1 MASLFDQIKQNA
13 KIMKRGSQLFEAA
26 PDSLANQVK
35 RQGGL
40 PGSVVSPEAAVGL
53 GLTQDQAKM
62 AGSSAQ
68 LQKAVRESVEPDRQM
83 ARQMPT
89 RTTATQEE
97 QAAKAKAEQASRL
110 EGLGAR
116 VGGLVKGYLEETAK
130 TAQLAKPK
138 ADLTKIKNDFPS
150 LTEAQIAKV
159 QSAIETGT
167 IDAELWTIFPQAKS
181 AEELTTA
188 LAKYNAAQKEIVTTN
203 LKDTFGPN
211 VTLAQLKPDDYA
223 ALGLQGLGDIAS
235 ILGRP
240 ESELR
245 GMSIDEFQSA
255 ISNLM
260 QQDFD
265 RVEELSRIANDAFY
279 PANVRQS
286 AQAEL
291 RALSSAGVQATEADM
306 QQLNE
311 SIQSADTITVGDEEM
326 TVAEL
331 LSDEGMTSVVTSY
344 LDDKKG
350 DYQALIKEQFPAL
363 AQFIEQNKQALK
375 KAADNLADSVKTSA
389 NIQQSNAKIQTA
401 TDANVP
407 MTDFNKV
414 AFGSEYDPTKP
425 TNTDWS
431 LRKTE
436 AHKILD
442 SETKEFSSEEKA
454 DYARFLNEMARLNPE
469 LLKSGYMNLN
479 AAQLRAKIPSGMSFR
494 DYLRQTKDFQV
505 NVKNLAD
512 PNLSP
517 ERALYSAFG
526 DDSGDNFRNFVDSY
540 RQYALS
546 RELGYA
552 DIPENQKAIL
562 SVLDGVMAD
571 GKVDAAELAGVR
583 AKLAGFLQSGYR
595 IEDNKSLFDMVKDV
609 GSSLTANTVGVLWG
623 LVKDGVVS
631 AEDAAQIVELKET
644 DQISRLYD
652 KLNAQ
657 GLTVE
662 GGVRERLE
670 SNLTERA
677 KLTMNDQLSKR
688 GVNVAALNQGQANL
702 EQYLKGLGKG
712 FVSRAILDKLSTE
725 FNRLSNEEKILTQ
738 AANEATGFSKQYLN
752 NLLAVSQNLRQ
763 EINKLYQESQAIYSQ
778 SQEDYSRAWDIEESR
793 GRG

>member
-40 PGSVVSPEAAVGL
+40 PGSVVSPEAAAGL

-83 ARQMPT
+83 ARRMPT
-89 RTTATQEE
+89 RTMATQEE

-138 ADLTKIKNDFPS
+138 ADLAKIKNDFPS

-203 LKDTFGPN
+203 LKNTFGPN

-265 RVEELSRIANDAFY
+265 KVEELSRIANDAFY

-344 LDDKKG
+344 LEDKEG

-375 KAADNLADSVKTSA
+375 KAADNLADSAKTSA
-389 NIQQSNAKIQTA
+389 NIQQSNAKLQTA

-442 SETKEFSSEEKA
+442 PETKEFSSEEKA

-469 LLKSGYMNLN
+469 LLKSNFMNLN

-526 DDSGDNFRNFVDSY
+526 DDTGDNFRNFVDSY

-546 RELGYA
+546 RELGYT

-562 SVLDGVMAD
+562 SVLDGAMAD

-712 FVSRAILDKLSTE
+712 FVSRATLDKLSTE

-763 EINKLYQESQAIYSQ
+763 EINKLYQESQAVYSQ
-778 SQEDYSRAWDIEESR
+778 SQEDYSRLMDVEESR

>member
-13 KIMKRGSQLFEAA
+13 KLVKRGSQLFEAA

-40 PGSVVSPEAAVGL
+40 PGSVVSPEAAAGL

-62 AGSSAQ
+62 AGSGAQ
-68 LQKAVRESVEPDRQM
+68 LQKAIRESVEPEKQL
-83 ARQMPT
+83 ARQAPVRM
-89 RTTATQEE
+89 TQTESE
-97 QAAKAKAEQASRL
+97 QAAKARAEQMGRL
-110 EGLGAR
+110 EGLGTR
-116 VGGLVKGYLEETAK
+116 VGGLVQNYIKEAAESQAV
-130 TAQLAKPK
+130 QLAKPK
-138 ADLTKIKNDFPS
+138 ADMAKIKNDFPS
-150 LTEAQIAKV
+150 LTEAQLAKV
-159 QSAIETGT
+159 QAAIETNT

-181 AEELTTA
+181 ADELTTA
-188 LAKYNAAQKEIVTTN
+188 LAKYNSAQKELVTTN
-203 LKDTFGPN
+203 LKNTFGPN

-245 GMSIDEFQSA
+245 SMSIDEFQSA
-255 ISNLM
+255 ISNIT

-265 RVEELSRIANDAFY
+265 KVEELSRIANDAFY
-279 PANVRQS
+279 PANVRES

-291 RALSSAGVQATEADM
+291 RTLSSTGVQATEADVNR
-306 QQLNE
+306 LNE

-331 LSDEGMTSVVTSY
+331 LSDEGMTSVVASY
-344 LDDKKG
+344 LDDVKG

-363 AQFIEQNKQALK
+363 SAFIEQNKQALK
-375 KAADNLADSVKTSA
+375 KAADNLASSVKTSA
-389 NIQQSNAKIQTA
+389 NIQQSNAKIERA

-407 MTDFNKV
+407 MTDFNKM
-414 AFGSEYDPTKP
+414 AFGPDYDPTKP

-436 AHKILD
+436 AHKVLD
-442 SETKEFSSEEKA
+442 PETKEFSSEEKTE
-454 DYARFLNEMARLNPE
+454 YAKFLNDMARVNPD

-479 AAQLRAKIPSGMSFR
+479 AAQLRAKVPAGMSFR
-494 DYLRQTKDFQV
+494 DYLRQTSDYQT

-512 PNLSP
+512 PSLSP
-517 ERALYSAFG
+517 ERAIYSAFG
-526 DDSGDNFRNFVDSY
+526 DDSGDNFRNFVDNY

-552 DIPENQKAIL
+552 DIPEGQKAIL
-562 SVLDGVMAD
+562 NVLDGAMAD
-571 GKVDAAELAGVR
+571 GRVDAAELAGVR
-583 AKLAGFLQSGYR
+583 DKLAGFLQSGYR

-609 GSSLTANTVGVLWG
+609 GNSLTANTVGVLWN

-631 AEDAAQIVELKET
+631 ADDAAQIVELKET

-652 KLNAQ
+652 KLGAK

-662 GGVRERLE
+662 GGVQERIGSTLVNKMEQDIGQFGFDKTALELDRAGKFKFREEQLKSAKTPE
-670 SNLTERA
+670 ERRA
-677 KLTMNDQLSKR
+677 
-688 GVNVAALNQGQANL
+688 VAR
-702 EQYLKGLGKG
+702 E
-712 FVSRAILDKLSTE
+712 LDKKAADAIKKLDEYISKSTGAVKD
-725 FNRLSNEEKILTQ
+725 NAVRYKKQMEEYRAL
-738 AANEATGFSKQYLN
+738 FSDVIQ
-752 NLLAVSQNLRQ
+752 VSPVLRS
-763 EINKLYQESQAIYSQ
+763 EKSSGGGRP
-778 SQEDYSRAWDIEESR
+778 RAQR
-793 GRG
+793 TL